1 MMKNSIQDIGWVD
14 NSFTSLDIKKARDE
28 DYQRIMATYLN
39 KKSESQLAKERHMAI
54 SDAKRAMAYN

>member
-1 MMKNSIQDIGWVD
+1 MKNSIKNIGLVE
-14 NSFTSLDIKKARDE
+14 NSFTSFDIKKARDE
-28 DYQRIMATYLN
+28 DYQRIMAIHLN